1 MISARLIGR
10 GWLRRKIEVSLLDGT
25 HLLEYY
31 GAGLGYEQVSADGLV
46 IRKTS
51 LIWFVPRFEFK
62 LGGWPAVL
70 EVRVWP
76 WFTVRSLVLRV
87 GDRVVY
93 AEGEVPADQKPKL
106 SSEWAELE

>member
-1 MISARLIGR
+1 MISARLIGQ
-10 GWLRRKIEVSLLDGT
+10 GWLRRMIEVSLPDGP

-46 IRKTS
+46 IRKAS

-70 EVRVWP
+70 EIRVWP
-76 WFTVRSLVLRV
+76 WFTVRSLVVRV
-87 GDRVVY
+87 GDWVVY
-93 AEGEVPADQKPKL
+93 AEGSVPVDQKPQP
-106 SSEWAELE
+106 SSEWAEFE